1 MGFESFRVELRGGR
15 ASYQE
20 ADEFIRQ
27 LPHAKTDHES
37 LPMPGSTY
45 YVIDDGRHV
54 IELELKD
61 APVRVSCRFTLCHP
75 PSVDAAFLSLAHDLV
90 SRLGMAADIYDDV
103 RPEHARS

>member
-37 LPMPGSTY
+37 LPMPGSRGLRRMACSTSR
-45 YVIDDGRHV
+45 IASSGD
-54 IELELKD
+54 
-61 APVRVSCRFTLCHP
+61 PVKILQWASWLIAFTRLRSTAITVSY
-75 PSVDAAFLSLAHDLV
+75 S
-90 SRLGMAADIYDDV
+90 GMASSH
-103 RPEHARS
+103 RP